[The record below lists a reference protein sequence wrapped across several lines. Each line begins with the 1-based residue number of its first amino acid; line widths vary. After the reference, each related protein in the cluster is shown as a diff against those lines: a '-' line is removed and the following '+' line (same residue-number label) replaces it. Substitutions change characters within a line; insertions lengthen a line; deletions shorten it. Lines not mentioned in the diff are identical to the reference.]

1 MKREELDK
9 LVEQKVEEKTREIR
23 KENRRLKEEIA
34 GLKEERLQQDSKS
47 TSSNKMD
54 RRGFMKS
61 LGVGA
66 AGLGALALTP
76 GASALDI
83 RSDDLS
89 FYNQASG
96 GLQLEVDSSG
106 NLDLHGNN
114 IQSTGGSEN
123 IVNVVGDAAILP
135 ANEDGN
141 TTAPDSELANNEVT
155 FEHDTYLGDFIIRFR
170 DDNGTVQTVTLSVD

>member
-1 MKREELDK
+1 
-9 LVEQKVEEKTREIR
+9 
-23 KENRRLKEEIA
+23 
-34 GLKEERLQQDSKS
+34 
-47 TSSNKMD
+47 MD

-96 GLQLEVDSSG
+96 GLQLKVDSNG
-106 NLDLHGNN
+106 DLDLQSNN
-114 IQSTGGSEN
+114 LIGLGDITPNGDYSKIGGLGIVGAVPSFDSSLESEP
-123 IVNVVGDAAILP
+123 IGDSNL
-135 ANEDGN
+135 
-141 TTAPDSELANNEVT
+141 NNEELT
-155 FEHDTYLGDFIIRFR
+155 FEFDEYNSSFIIRFR
-170 DDNGTVQTVTLSVD
+170 DASGTIQTVSMNID